1 MDQKELHEPDR
12 DSPLDPRN
20 APSGDRDRRAP
31 PPDHRPAGTRDAWP
45 KAIGLAEYEDKH
57 AHDYGRI
64 ELVMVERD
72 KVHRL
77 DLTDATV
84 RSGVKNI
91 TTNEQLKKLFR
102 DSGS

>member
-1 MDQKELHEPDR
+1 
-12 DSPLDPRN
+12 
-20 APSGDRDRRAP
+20 
-31 PPDHRPAGTRDAWP
+31 
-45 KAIGLAEYEDKH
+45 
-57 AHDYGRI
+57 
-64 ELVMVERD
+64 
-72 KVHRL
+72 VHRL